1 MSSKITR
8 GMTSDGSAR
17 FFIINSTEIVNEAQ
31 KLHNTAPTATAALGR
46 VLTGA
51 SLMGSMLK
59 NKDDSVTVQF
69 RGEGPIGTVL
79 AVADYCGN
87 VKGYVGN
94 AACDLPLKENGK
106 LDVGGAIGAGGLYVI
121 KDEGEKEP
129 YSGISPIVTGEVA
142 EDLTHYF
149 AISEQT
155 PTLCALGVLV
165 DTDYSCKAAGGVI
178 VQLLPFAD
186 DAVIDLLE
194 KNAPKIANVSKLFDS
209 GLSNEEIA
217 AVALE
222 GIEYDFFDEIEVAY
236 KCDCSRDRMAR
247 GICSLPDGDIEE
259 LFEKEKTI
267 ETVCHF
273 CGKTYEFSE
282 QEVLQIR
289 GK

>member
-1 MSSKITR
+1 
-8 GMTSDGSAR
+8 
-17 FFIINSTEIVNEAQ
+17 
-31 KLHNTAPTATAALGR
+31 
-46 VLTGA
+46 
-51 SLMGSMLK
+51 MGSMLK

-69 RGEGPIGTVL
+69 RGEGPLGTVL

-106 LDVGGAIGAGGLYVI
+106 LDVGGAIGPGGLYVI

-165 DTDYSCKAAGGVI
+165 DTDYTCKAAGGVI

-186 DAVIDLLE
+186 DGVIDILE

-222 GIEYDFFDEIEVAY
+222 GIEFDFFDEIEVSY

-273 CGKTYEFSE
+273 CGKSYEFSE
-282 QEVLQIR
+282 EEVLAIR

>member
-17 FFIINSTEIVNEAQ
+17 FFIINSTDIVNEAV
-31 KLHNTAPTATAALGR
+31 KLHKTAPTATAALGR

-51 SLMGSMLK
+51 SMMGSMLK
-59 NKDDSVTVQF
+59 NKDDSITVQF
-69 RGEGPIGTVL
+69 RGDGPLGSVL

-87 VKGYVGN
+87 VKGYVVN
-94 AACDLPLKENGK
+94 PDCDLPLKANGK
-106 LDVGGAIGAGGLYVI
+106 LDVGGAIGRGGLYVI
-121 KDEGEKEP
+121 KDEGDKEP
-129 YSGISPIVTGEVA
+129 YSGISPIVTGEIA

-186 DAVIDLLE
+186 DGVIDALE
-194 KNAPKIANVSKLFDS
+194 KNAPQIANVSRLFEK
-209 GLSNEEIA
+209 GLTNEEIA

-222 GIEYDFFDEIEVAY
+222 GIEYDFFDEIEVDY
-236 KCDCSRDRMAR
+236 RCDCSRDRMAR
-247 GICSLPDGDIEE
+247 GICSLPDSDIAE
-259 LFEKEKTI
+259 LFAKEKNI

-273 CGKTYEFSE
+273 CGKTYEFSVD
-282 QEVLQIR
+282 EVAAIR
-289 GK
+289 EK

>member
-17 FFIINSTEIVNEAQ
+17 FFIINSTDIVNEAIR
-31 KLHNTAPTATAALGR
+31 LHKTAPTATAALGR

-51 SLMGSMLK
+51 SIMGSMLK
-59 NKDDSVTVQF
+59 NKDDSITIQF
-69 RGEGPIGTVL
+69 RGDGPLGSVL

-87 VKGYVGN
+87 VKGYVVN
-94 AACDLPLKENGK
+94 SACDLPLKANGK
-106 LDVGGAIGAGGLYVI
+106 LDVGGAIGRGGLYVI
-121 KDEGEKEP
+121 KDEGDKEP
-129 YSGISPIVTGEVA
+129 YSGISPIVTGEIA

-186 DAVIDLLE
+186 DGVIDALE
-194 KNAPKIANVSKLFDS
+194 KNAPQIANVSRLFEK
-209 GLSNEEIA
+209 GMTNEEIA

-222 GIEYDFFDEIEVAY
+222 GLEYDFFDEIEVDY
-236 KCDCSRDRMAR
+236 RCDCSRDRMAR
-247 GICSLPDGDIEE
+247 GICSLPDSDIAE
-259 LFEKEKTI
+259 LFAEEKNI

-273 CGKTYEFSE
+273 CGKTYEFSAD
-282 QEVLQIR
+282 EVAAIR
-289 GK
+289 EK